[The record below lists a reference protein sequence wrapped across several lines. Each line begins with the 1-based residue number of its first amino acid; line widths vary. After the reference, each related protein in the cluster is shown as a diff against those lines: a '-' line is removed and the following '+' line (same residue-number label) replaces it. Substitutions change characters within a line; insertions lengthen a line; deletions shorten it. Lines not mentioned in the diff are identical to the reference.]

1 MAEKK
6 VKDCQV
12 AIGTNKIN
20 GIGTF
25 SYGGVVF
32 DDVEKT
38 QLGDQRHL
46 YTEALYDGSD
56 FSFDGWFDPDDTNGQ
71 VALRTAN
78 KNAEH
83 MTDLRF
89 HADANSYYV
98 PESGLSPASYA
109 KINSW
114 QNNGERAGL
123 VNIVFS
129 GKIYGAW
136 DFV

>member
-12 AIGTNKIN
+12 ALNGNKIN

-25 SYGGVVF
+25 SYGGVTYDEV
-32 DDVEKT
+32 DKT
-38 QLGDQRHL
+38 QLGDQRHAW
-46 YTEALYDGSD
+46 TETLYDGTD

-71 VALRTAN
+71 VVLRTAN
-78 KNAEH
+78 KNATH
-83 MTDLRF
+83 LTDLRF
-89 HADANSYYV
+89 YVDANSYYV

-114 QNNGERAGL
+114 TNNGERAGL
-123 VNIVFS
+123 INIVFG
-129 GKIYGAW
+129 GKMYGAW
-136 DFV
+136 DLV